1 MKRTEFFSAMGFSAG
16 MLFLAPAALT
26 SCSKSTNDLT
36 TGNDPGGTPGGTT
49 SGTVDFA
56 LDLSIPAYSAL
67 NNNGGSVYKN
77 GLIIAKTANG
87 EYVALSAACTH
98 EGATIGYDS
107 SANRFH
113 CPNHGS
119 NFTVGGSVINGPAT
133 SSLRKY
139 NTQLSGN
146 TLRVYA

>member
-26 SCSKSTNDLT
+26 SCSKSTNALASA
-36 TGNDPGGTPGGTT
+36 TGPGGTTAGTT
-49 SGTVDFA
+49 SGTTDFS
-56 LDLSIPAYSAL
+56 LDLTTPSYSVL
-67 NNNGGSVYKN
+67 NSNGGSVYKN
-77 GLIIAKTANG
+77 GIIIARTVSG
-87 EYVALSAACTH
+87 EYVALSATCTH
-98 EGATIGYDS
+98 AGSTIGYDS

-119 NFTVGGSVINGPAT
+119 NFSLSGSVLNGPAT
-133 SSLRKY
+133 SALKKY
-139 NTQLSGN
+139 NTQLSGT

>member
-1 MKRTEFFSAMGFSAG
+1 MKRTEFFSAVGFSAG

-36 TGNDPGGTPGGTT
+36 SGNDPGGTTGGTT
-49 SGTVDFA
+49 GGTVDFS
-56 LDLSIPAYSAL
+56 LDLSTTAYSAL
-67 NNNGGSVYKN
+67 NTNGGSVYKN
-77 GLIIAKTANG
+77 GLIIAKTMNG

-98 EGATIGYDS
+98 EGSTIGFDS
-107 SANRFH
+107 ASNRFH

-119 NFTVGGSVINGPAT
+119 NFTVSGSVINGPAAT
-133 SSLRKY
+133 SLRKY
-139 NTQLSGN
+139 NTQLSGT